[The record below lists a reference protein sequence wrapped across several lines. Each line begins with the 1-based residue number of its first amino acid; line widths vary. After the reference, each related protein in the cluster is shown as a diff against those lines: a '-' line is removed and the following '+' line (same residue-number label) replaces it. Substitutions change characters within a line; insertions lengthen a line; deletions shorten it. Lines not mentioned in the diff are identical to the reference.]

1 MLTYLKVQCI
11 NFQNFQTWMAVRDR
25 FIIDTRV
32 NFSTFWADI
41 YLCNWKSPWM
51 VLESEHDCTKSSSKK
66 YFLYRFKVSYENTA
80 SVLHLLCWMG
90 RHTNDIEDPYLRT
103 QWKHCK
109 QNLTEEF
116 HIVRLLDAERQVF
129 RDVPSSPKYISNK
142 NGSTAISPLRARPP
156 FINNV
161 NGDEGHYNIPGSSP
175 FSRPIVCIDPFN
187 VDDPDVWRPPRDNVP
202 IQFASRRPTKAG
214 QIAAAAQA
222 RRMAAYSRTVEV
234 RGLGLASRNKQQ
246 DHGHAVLVHTANP
259 VAATKS
265 NNTNKY
271 NTAAATAT
279 TMNSSTNNNTNSTN
293 NKDNNKCNTN
303 NTNSATA
310 HNNNI
315 NNINKCAAANNNLN
329 PPSTNLSHV
338 NTCSNNAVQ
347 AVANLPMGQR
357 LTSTCAQ
364 ALRKSLTRGPHLR
377 ADNRNP
383 VSFWSLKVADDHVVI
398 VIMIVAWCRL
408 PMCSCELLNL
418 TLMAKVSPNWTPGS
432 W

>member
-1 MLTYLKVQCI
+1 MIARNQVLR
-11 NFQNFQTWMAVRDR
+11 N
-25 FIIDTRV
+25 
-32 NFSTFWADI
+32 TFYTD
-41 YLCNWKSPWM
+41 
-51 VLESEHDCTKSSSKK
+51 
-66 YFLYRFKVSYENTA
+66 FKVSYENTA

-129 RDVPSSPKYISNK
+129 RDVPSSPKYVSNK

-271 NTAAATAT
+271 NTAAAATTT

-310 HNNNI
+310 HNNNNI
-315 NNINKCAAANNNLN
+315 NNINKCAVANNNNSN

-364 ALRKSLTRGPHLR
+364 ALRKSLTRGPNLR

-383 VSFWSLKVADDHVVI
+383 VSFLKPRR
-398 VIMIVAWCRL
+398 C
-408 PMCSCELLNL
+408 
-418 TLMAKVSPNWTPGS
+418 
-432 W
+432 

>member
-1 MLTYLKVQCI
+1 MTLKIRTCAR
-11 NFQNFQTWMAVRDR
+11 NGNTANK
-25 FIIDTRV
+25 T
-32 NFSTFWADI
+32 
-41 YLCNWKSPWM
+41 SP
-51 VLESEHDCTKSSSKK
+51 KSSTLCGSSMRSAK
-66 YFLYRFKVSYENTA
+66 Y
-80 SVLHLLCWMG
+80 
-90 RHTNDIEDPYLRT
+90 
-103 QWKHCK
+103 
-109 QNLTEEF
+109 
-116 HIVRLLDAERQVF
+116 
-129 RDVPSSPKYISNK
+129 VPSSPKYVSNK

-234 RGLGLASRNKQQ
+234 RGLGIASRNKQQ
-246 DHGHAVLVHTANP
+246 DHSHAVLVHTANP

-271 NTAAATAT
+271 NTAATATATT

-310 HNNNI
+310 HNNNNNI
-315 NNINKCAAANNNLN
+315 NNINKCAVANNNNSN

-364 ALRKSLTRGPHLR
+364 ALRKSLTRGPNLR

-383 VSFWSLKVADDHVVI
+383 VSFLKPRR
-398 VIMIVAWCRL
+398 C
-408 PMCSCELLNL
+408 
-418 TLMAKVSPNWTPGS
+418 
-432 W
+432 